1 MKIAVFTIKGGVGK
15 TALVLLLGL
24 AFANEFKKKVL
35 LVDTDLQA
43 DLSYRILGDSLSIY
57 SIFSEEHYG
66 IGRFSSIPNLR
77 AKPINIMDNLDLIP
91 MEHDAFLNVDQQTIM
106 RKLSALPEGYD
117 IILIDTPPS
126 FDRVSAEEL
135 LRNVYQ
141 LLKYKTNTI

>member
-1 MKIAVFTIKGGVGK
+1 MKIAVLTIKGGVGK

-24 AFANEFKKKVL
+24 AFATEFKKKVL

-57 SIFSEEHYG
+57 SIFSEEYYG

-91 MEHDAFLNVDQQTIM
+91 MEHDALT
-106 RKLSALPEGYD
+106 
-117 IILIDTPPS
+117 S
-126 FDRVSAEEL
+126 F
-135 LRNVYQ
+135 
-141 LLKYKTNTI
+141 LLKGGILSPKSTPISIGLPIESVNLTSAT